1 MQQRPV
7 HILNTL
13 TRAGFEAYFV
23 GGCVRDTLLGRR
35 VHDWDITTSANP
47 EEIMALFPK
56 TVPTGIKHG
65 TVLVIDGE
73 KSYEVTTFRT
83 DGAYCDSRHPDA
95 VTFVKN
101 LAEDLSR
108 RDFTVNAMAM
118 DKEGNI
124 TDLFGG
130 QEDLKNKLLRTVG
143 DAKLRFQEDALRI
156 FRLFRFSA
164 QLGFAID
171 PDARMA
177 AEALA
182 SLCQNLSVE
191 RIREELEKTLLS
203 HAPQTVGDMARL
215 GLLSHLDIPQKAE
228 LDFLATLPDFAR
240 WAGLFSACPQLT
252 WQSLRMDK
260 KTGVT
265 AQTAAQLVK
274 ESRSAAEWKLLIS
287 QHGAEAALC
296 TAALSH
302 EQEWV
307 AQILDSGDCIFLK
320 DLAVGGA
327 DFPALSGK
335 ALGDTLNRLLHHVHM
350 HPEDNRKERL
360 YDIYRQEIC

>member
-1 MQQRPV
+1 
-7 HILNTL
+7 
-13 TRAGFEAYFV
+13 
-23 GGCVRDTLLGRR
+23 
-35 VHDWDITTSANP
+35 
-47 EEIMALFPK
+47 
-56 TVPTGIKHG
+56 
-65 TVLVIDGE
+65 
-73 KSYEVTTFRT
+73 
-83 DGAYCDSRHPDA
+83 
-95 VTFVKN
+95 
-101 LAEDLSR
+101 
-108 RDFTVNAMAM
+108 
-118 DKEGNI
+118 
-124 TDLFGG
+124 
-130 QEDLKNKLLRTVG
+130 
-143 DAKLRFQEDALRI
+143 
-156 FRLFRFSA
+156 
-164 QLGFAID
+164 
-171 PDARMA
+171 
-177 AEALA
+177 
-182 SLCQNLSVE
+182 
-191 RIREELEKTLLS
+191 
-203 HAPQTVGDMARL
+203 
-215 GLLSHLDIPQKAE
+215 
-228 LDFLATLPDFAR
+228 
-240 WAGLFSACPQLT
+240 
-252 WQSLRMDK
+252 MDK